1 MKMASVTGHFSHRP
15 DCNATLSLKVEK
27 KHGHYLWAWGFLV
40 EASSKPRSTILLLN
54 MIFNCFV
61 DRSWSDIVVSV
72 RGKPVTLQD
81 REDNLLPG
89 LQNQH
94 HSMHNNIICVSIVLM
109 PASSTFFI

>member
-1 MKMASVTGHFSHRP
+1 
-15 DCNATLSLKVEK
+15 
-27 KHGHYLWAWGFLV
+27 
-40 EASSKPRSTILLLN
+40 

-94 HSMHNNIICVSIVLM
+94 HSMHNIICASIVLM
-109 PASSTFFI
+109 PASSTFSELQVVQSVTGSVLKMTG